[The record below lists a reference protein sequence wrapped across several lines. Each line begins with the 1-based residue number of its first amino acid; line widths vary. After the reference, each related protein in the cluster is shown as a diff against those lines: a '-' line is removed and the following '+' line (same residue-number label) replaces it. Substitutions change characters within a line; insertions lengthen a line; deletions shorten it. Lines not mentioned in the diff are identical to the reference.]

1 MTHKSW
7 WTFLGILFGLSLALR
22 ASVGPA
28 TVLFL
33 FTTLLAIASGASVLW
48 YRFCLHGV
56 TYRRELREERI
67 FCGEGTELT
76 IKVTNAKPLPLAWL
90 LIRDSFPKDILL
102 LTGAL
107 QTAGGHTPSGE
118 QSTSD
123 RSSGRDLPEQERP
136 TDQGNSVQSLTDV
149 LSLRWYERVQR
160 TYRIQS
166 QKRGVYTFG
175 PADITSGD
183 IFGFGQRHASI
194 KEQDRLIVYPK
205 VVPVERLGLPS
216 QKPAGE
222 LAAQRKIVE
231 DPLRMA
237 TVREYVP
244 GDSIRYIHWKNTAR
258 LNQLQTKVFD
268 ASASPVLTLLIDLQT
283 VHNPYGYV
291 PEYLELIISAAA
303 SIAVHALDQRQAV
316 GLYAN
321 GGPSGASYW
330 TSVAPGRS
338 PGQGAQ
344 ILTAL
349 APLSGFRLLP
359 LYQLLR
365 RAMPA
370 LPYGCTAV
378 VITARPVEQ
387 NLVSLLTLQDA
398 GHPTVLFTVGDQEPE
413 IPAVFDTFHLGGRD
427 AWRRLETLE
436 LA

>member
-7 WTFLGILFGLSLALR
+7 WTFLGILFALSLALR
-22 ASVGPA
+22 ASPGPA
-28 TVLFL
+28 TTLFL
-33 FTTLLAIASGASVLW
+33 FAILLAMASGASVLW

-56 TYRRELREERI
+56 TYRRKLREERI

-90 LIRDSFPKDILL
+90 LIRDGFPRDISL

-107 QTAGGHTPSGE
+107 QAQSGGQDMSA
-118 QSTSD
+118 
-123 RSSGRDLPEQERP
+123 RSSGRSLPEPERP
-136 TDQGNSVQSLTDV
+136 TGQENSVQSLTDV

-160 TYRIQS
+160 TYRIRS
-166 QKRGVYTFG
+166 QKRGVYAFG

-183 IFGFGQRHASI
+183 IFGFGQKHASI
-194 KEQDRLIVYPK
+194 EGQDRLIVYPK
-205 VVPVERLGLPS
+205 VVPVERFGFPS

-222 LAAQRKIVE
+222 LAARRKIVE

-237 TVREYVP
+237 TVREYMP

-268 ASASPVLTLLIDLQT
+268 PSASPVLALFVDLQT
-283 VHNPYGYV
+283 VHNPYGFV

-321 GGPSGASYW
+321 GGPSGASHW

-344 ILTAL
+344 ILAAL

-365 RAMPA
+365 RAMPS

-398 GHPTVLFTVGDQEPE
+398 GHPAVLLTVGDQKPE
-413 IPAVFDTFHLGGRD
+413 IPAMFDTLHLGGRD

>member
-7 WTFLGILFGLSLALR
+7 WTFLGILFALSLALR
-22 ASVGPA
+22 ASAGPA

-33 FTTLLAIASGASVLW
+33 FAALLAIASGASVLW

-56 TYRRELREERI
+56 TYRRKLREERI
-67 FCGEGTELT
+67 FCGEGTELR
-76 IKVTNAKPLPLAWL
+76 IEVTNAKPLPLAWL
-90 LIRDSFPKDILL
+90 LIRDGFPKDLAL

-107 QTAGGHTPSGE
+107 QTASGR
-118 QSTSD
+118 TMSD
-123 RSSGRDLPEQERP
+123 RSSSRDLPEQERP
-136 TDQGNSVQSLTDV
+136 IEQESSVRSLTDV

-194 KEQDRLIVYPK
+194 EEQDRLIVYPK

-268 ASASPVLTLLIDLQT
+268 PSASPVLTLLIDVQT
-283 VHNPYGYV
+283 VHNPYGFV
-291 PEYLELIISAAA
+291 PEYLELIISATA

-321 GGPSGASYW
+321 GGPSGASCW

-344 ILTAL
+344 ILAAL

-398 GHPTVLFTVGDQEPE
+398 GHPTVLLTVGDQEPE